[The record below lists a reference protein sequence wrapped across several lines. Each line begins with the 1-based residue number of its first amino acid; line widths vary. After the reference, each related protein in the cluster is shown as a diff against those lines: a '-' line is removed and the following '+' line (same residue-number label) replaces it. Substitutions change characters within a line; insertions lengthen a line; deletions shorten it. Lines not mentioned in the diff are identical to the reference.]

1 MAVLATLP
9 APRKNQT
16 NAGNISLFS
25 GIASTD
31 IIVALGDYTG
41 GAALNMF
48 TLTSHGLSTGDVL
61 YALAQD
67 TQGAILGGPGTRV
80 AVTVTSSSVF
90 TVPVTN
96 TADGTVVFLK
106 GNGIPQRVA
115 DAIQRLLIVCNND
128 TTGGT
133 VEDMQVPFA
142 GNIGDIATGDTLKL
156 LYKSAAGVHPSSV
169 DTSVYVIAPIQSVL
183 HYYFQTSLTAGGSS
197 VDTTSDGVAVYLKTL

>member
-1 MAVLATLP
+1 MTVPATLP
-9 APRKNQT
+9 SPRRNLTQD
-16 NAGNISLFS
+16 GIISRFS
-25 GIASTD
+25 GIVSTD

-41 GAALNMF
+41 GAASNMF
-48 TLTSHGLSTGDVL
+48 TLTSHGLVTGDVL
-61 YALAQD
+61 YAVQQD

-115 DAIQRLLIVCNND
+115 DAVRSLLIVCNND

-133 VEDMQVPFA
+133 VEDMQIPYG
-142 GNIGDIATGDTLKL
+142 GNIGDILVGDTLKL
-156 LYKSAAGVHPSSV
+156 LYKSAAGVHPSTV
-169 DTSVYVIAPIQSVL
+169 DDTVYIIAPVQSVL
-183 HYYFQTSLTAGGSS
+183 HYYFQTSLTAGGAS
-197 VDTTSDGVAVYLKTL
+197 VDTTSDGTAVYLKTS